1 MSFGGLILT
10 NDGRN
15 EIAKAELGQM
25 YSITDVIFGDGIY
38 NGSYNAITAL
48 VNPVMTIPITK
59 VERKE
64 SEVWLEIEF
73 CSKDVP
79 KAFYL
84 REVGIKA
91 NGMLCYYDNA
101 GTDAEYID
109 PNAANLVKQKR
120 MRFILSISQ
129 ECQVNVSVSSTLYA
143 LEDDLLAHTND
154 KLTHITPEE
163 RTTWNAKQN
172 HITGAASSIADSNLT
187 AYKALISNSEGKVSA
202 SAVSSDEIDNLSGS
216 TGNIQKQLG
225 DVRSY
230 AKEYADSTYQQA
242 TGYADKVAA
251 DLIGGAPETLNTIN
265 KIADA
270 VKDNKDVVTALN
282 DAIGK
287 KTNQKEFETHEN
299 NEYIH
304 VNADKQAKWDGYE
317 QEIADIN
324 SNLSVIGELYQFTLG
339 GSKKGFVKGENKLT
353 VHTELPAGRYL
364 FTLNGVHESNA
375 GEYGIYDVVFNPD
388 DKNTR
393 IYNGGIGTSLMSLSC
408 AHDVSANCDIN
419 LLLYATNKYTTHST
433 WDVQAIR
440 IR

>member
-59 VERKE
+59 VKRKE

-154 KLTHITPEE
+154 KSTHITPEE

-172 HITGAASSIADSNLT
+172 HITGAASTIADSNLT

-324 SNLSVIGELYQFTLG
+324 SNLSDIKSIIGTGWLKKATVSTTTSSGAHALLTVSGDVYYIYSSG
-339 GSKKGFVKGENKLT
+339 GNLTIINIQSNARPDVTVTANKLT
-353 VHTELPAGRYL
+353 ISIASTA
-364 FTLNGVHESNA
+364 
-375 GEYGIYDVVFNPD
+375 
-388 DKNTR
+388 
-393 IYNGGIGTSLMSLSC
+393 
-408 AHDVSANCDIN
+408 SANMLVGIIPFSGN
-419 LLLYATNKYTTHST
+419 FTIT
-433 WDVQAIR
+433 
-440 IR
+440 

>member
-1 MSFGGLILT
+1 MWSGLTLT
-10 NDGRN
+10 ENGKQALISAQLSN
-15 EIAKAELGQM
+15 VLNIK
-25 YSITDVIFGDGIY
+25 SIVIGDGDAPADY
-38 NGSYNAITAL
+38 HKCNELVHQLYELTDLKVDTVTEGCQIT
-48 VNPVMTIPITK
+48 VDFPNVDYDYYF
-59 VERKE
+59 R
-64 SEVWLEIEF
+64 EIGVIVTTD
-73 CSKDVP
+73 SGDVL
-79 KAFYL
+79 Y
-84 REVGIKA
+84 V
-91 NGMLCYYDNA
+91 YDNA
-101 GTDAEYID
+101 GDDAQCIHAENTAGKI
-109 PNAANLVKQKR
+109 QKR
-120 MRFILSISQ
+120 LRLVLAISDVKNITISKTSPLYVDYDEFTKHTSDTEHHTTVQEKAKWNNMLS
-129 ECQVNVSVSSTLYA
+129 E
-143 LEDDLLAHTND
+143 
-154 KLTHITPEE
+154 
-163 RTTWNAKQN
+163 AKK
-172 HITGAASSIADSNLT
+172 
-187 AYKALISNSEGKVSA
+187 Y
-202 SAVSSDEIDNLSGS
+202 SD
-216 TGNIQKQLG
+216 
-225 DVRSY
+225 
-230 AKEYADSTYQQA
+230 ATYQQA

-265 KIADA
+265 KIAEA

>member
-154 KLTHITPEE
+154 KSTHITPEE
-163 RTTWNAKQN
+163 RTTWSAKQN
-172 HITGAASSIADSNLT
+172 HITGAASTIADSNLAVT
-187 AYKALISNSEGKVSA
+187 KALISDSSGKVST
-202 SAVSSDEIDNLSGS
+202 SDVAATELEYLSGA
-216 TGNIQKQLG
+216 TGNIQRQLN
-225 DVRSY
+225 DTKSY
-230 AKEYADSTYQQA
+230 AKNYADSTYQQA
-242 TGYADKVAA
+242 AGYTDKRIADV
-251 DLIGGAPETLNTIN
+251 IGVPPETLDTIEKLAEAIKEN
-265 KIADA
+265 EE
-270 VKDNKDVVTALN
+270 VVNAIN
-282 DAIGK
+282 DAIVK
-287 KTNQKEFETHEN
+287 KANQSVLETHMN

-304 VNADKQAKWDGYE
+304 VDADKQKKWNEYE
-317 QEIADIN
+317 QQIADLN
-324 SNLSVIGELYQFTLG
+324 SNLTGLQFKVLTARLPSSRTAFYLG
-339 GSKKGFVKGENKLT
+339 AFADSPEKGF
-353 VHTELPAGRYL
+353 
-364 FTLNGVHESNA
+364 
-375 GEYGIYDVVFNPD
+375 I
-388 DKNTR
+388 
-393 IYNGGIGTSLMSLSC
+393 
-408 AHDVSANCDIN
+408 VSAMCSTDKITWISSDKISDIAFAVN
-419 LLLYATNKYTTHST
+419 AANNGQGQVRGDIGNEAYYGKWCKVIVATT
-433 WDVQAIR
+433 
-440 IR
+440 

>member
-91 NGMLCYYDNA
+91 NGILCYYDNA

-154 KLTHITPEE
+154 KSTHITPEE
-163 RTTWNAKQN
+163 RTTWSAKQN
-172 HITGAASSIADSNLT
+172 HIIGAASTIADSNLT

-202 SAVSSDEIDNLSGS
+202 SAVSSDELDNLSGS
-216 TGNIQKQLG
+216 TGNVQKQLD

-242 TGYADKVAA
+242 TGYTDKKVA
-251 DLIGGAPETLNTIN
+251 DLIGAPPETLDTIE
-265 KIADA
+265 KLADA
-270 VKDNKDVVTALN
+270 LKENEDVVN
-282 DAIGK
+282 AINAAIVK
-287 KTNQKEFETHEN
+287 KANQSVLETHMN

-304 VNADKQAKWDGYE
+304 VDADKQEKWNGYE
-317 QEIADIN
+317 QQIADLN
-324 SNLSVIGELYQFTLG
+324 SNFAGLHFSVLTAQMPTSRSAFYLG
-339 GSKKGFVKGENKLT
+339 SFASAPEKG
-353 VHTELPAGRYL
+353 Y
-364 FTLNGVHESNA
+364 
-375 GEYGIYDVVFNPD
+375 I
-388 DKNTR
+388 
-393 IYNGGIGTSLMSLSC
+393 
-408 AHDVSANCDIN
+408 VSAMCSTDKTTWLNADRISDITFTVN
-419 LLLYATNKYTTHST
+419 AANSGQAQVRGDIGNEAYYGKWCKVIVATT
-433 WDVQAIR
+433 
-440 IR
+440 

>member
-154 KLTHITPEE
+154 KSTHITPEE
-163 RTTWNAKQN
+163 RTTWSAKQN
-172 HITGAASSIADSNLT
+172 HITGAASTIADSNLAVT
-187 AYKALISNSEGKVSA
+187 KALISDSSGKVST
-202 SAVSSDEIDNLSGS
+202 SDVAATELEYLSGATS
-216 TGNIQKQLG
+216 NIQRQL
-225 DVRSY
+225 DDTKSY
-230 AKEYADSTYQQA
+230 AKNYADSTYQQA
-242 TGYADKVAA
+242 TGYTDKKIA
-251 DLIGGAPETLNTIN
+251 DLIGGAPETLDTLEEVATAIKENE
-265 KIADA
+265 
-270 VKDNKDVVTALN
+270 DVVKAL
-282 DAIGK
+282 DAAIGK
-287 KTNQKEFETHEN
+287 KANQSELDTHTGNDTIHITSAERKQWNGYKEQIAGLNSNFAGLQFKVLTAQMPSSKTAFYLGAFTNSPEKG
-299 NEYIH
+299 YIVSAMCSTDKITWISADKISDITFT
-304 VNADKQAKWDGYE
+304 VNAANNGRGQVRGDIGNEAYYGKWCK
-317 QEIADIN
+317 
-324 SNLSVIGELYQFTLG
+324 VI
-339 GSKKGFVKGENKLT
+339 V
-353 VHTELPAGRYL
+353 A
-364 FTLNGVHESNA
+364 
-375 GEYGIYDVVFNPD
+375 
-388 DKNTR
+388 
-393 IYNGGIGTSLMSLSC
+393 
-408 AHDVSANCDIN
+408 
-419 LLLYATNKYTTHST
+419 ST
-433 WDVQAIR
+433 
-440 IR
+440 

>member
-15 EIAKAELGQM
+15 EIAKAELGQI
-25 YSITDVIFGDGIY
+25 YSITDVILGDGTY
-38 NGSYNAITAL
+38 GGSYNAITDV

-64 SEVWLEIEF
+64 SEVILEIEF

-84 REVGIKA
+84 RELGIRA
-91 NGMLCYYDNA
+91 NGKLCYYDNA

-109 PNAANLVKQKR
+109 PGAANLIKQKR

-129 ECQVNVSVSSTLYA
+129 ECQVNVTVASTLYA
-143 LEDDLLAHTND
+143 LEDDLLEHIND
-154 KLTHITPEE
+154 KTAHITPEE
-163 RTTWNAKQN
+163 RVAWNAKQN

-187 AYKALISNSEGKVSA
+187 AYKTLISNSAGKVSA
-202 SAVSSDEIDNLSGS
+202 SAVSSDELDNLSGS

-270 VKDNKDVVTALN
+270 VKNNKDVVTALN

-324 SNLSVIGELYQFTLG
+324 SNLAGLHLSVLTAQMPTSRSAFYLG
-339 GSKKGFVKGENKLT
+339 SFASAPEKG
-353 VHTELPAGRYL
+353 Y
-364 FTLNGVHESNA
+364 
-375 GEYGIYDVVFNPD
+375 I
-388 DKNTR
+388 
-393 IYNGGIGTSLMSLSC
+393 
-408 AHDVSANCDIN
+408 VSAMCSTDKTTWLNADIISDITFTVN
-419 LLLYATNKYTTHST
+419 AANSGQAQVRGDIGNEAYYGKWCKVIVATT
-433 WDVQAIR
+433 
-440 IR
+440 

>member
-91 NGMLCYYDNA
+91 NGILCYYDNA

-154 KLTHITPEE
+154 KSTHITPEE
-163 RTTWNAKQN
+163 RTTWSAKQN
-172 HITGAASSIADSNLT
+172 HIIGAASTIADSNLT

-202 SAVSSDEIDNLSGS
+202 SAVSSDELDNLSGS
-216 TGNIQKQLG
+216 TGNVQKQL
-225 DVRSY
+225 DDARSY

-242 TGYADKVAA
+242 AGYTDKKIA
-251 DLIGGAPETLNTIN
+251 DLIGAPPETLDTIE
-265 KIADA
+265 KLADA
-270 VKDNKDVVTALN
+270 LKENEDVVN
-282 DAIGK
+282 AINAAIVK
-287 KTNQKEFETHEN
+287 KANQSVLETHMN

-304 VNADKQAKWDGYE
+304 VDADKQEKWNGYE
-317 QEIADIN
+317 QQIADLN
-324 SNLSVIGELYQFTLG
+324 SNLGDIKSIIGTGWLKKVTISTNIASGAHALLTVSGNVYYIYSSGGNLSIINIQNNARPDVTVTVNKLILNITSTANVNMLVGIIPFNGYFTL
-339 GSKKGFVKGENKLT
+339 T
-353 VHTELPAGRYL
+353 
-364 FTLNGVHESNA
+364 
-375 GEYGIYDVVFNPD
+375 
-388 DKNTR
+388 
-393 IYNGGIGTSLMSLSC
+393 
-408 AHDVSANCDIN
+408 
-419 LLLYATNKYTTHST
+419 
-433 WDVQAIR
+433 
-440 IR
+440 

>member
-202 SAVSSDEIDNLSGS
+202 SAVSSDELDNLSGS
-216 TGNIQKQLG
+216 TGNVQKQLD

-242 TGYADKVAA
+242 TGYTDKKVA
-251 DLIGGAPETLNTIN
+251 DLIGGAPETLDTLEEVATAIKENE
-265 KIADA
+265 
-270 VKDNKDVVTALN
+270 DVVKAL
-282 DAIGK
+282 DAAIGK
-287 KTNQKEFETHEN
+287 KANQSVLETHMN

-304 VNADKQAKWDGYE
+304 VDADKQEKWNGYE
-317 QEIADIN
+317 QQIADLN
-324 SNLSVIGELYQFTLG
+324 SNLTTKAYGNTATIPSG
-339 GSKKGFVKGENKLT
+339 GSLT
-353 VHTELPAGRYL
+353 MQLQAYRCALIVISPSTGNVIRG
-364 FTLNGVHESNA
+364 LNGCYIMSAGKNNSNLRVTTLSEASEISYILNGDKNITITNNNDIYDAHVDIISNA
-375 GEYGIYDVVFNPD
+375 Q
-388 DKNTR
+388 
-393 IYNGGIGTSLMSLSC
+393 
-408 AHDVSANCDIN
+408 IN
-419 LLLYATNKYTTHST
+419 L
-433 WDVQAIR
+433 
-440 IR
+440 

>member
-154 KLTHITPEE
+154 KSTHITPEE
-163 RTTWNAKQN
+163 RTTWSAKQN
-172 HITGAASSIADSNLT
+172 HITGAASTIADSNLAVT
-187 AYKALISNSEGKVSA
+187 KALISDSSGKVST
-202 SAVSSDEIDNLSGS
+202 SDVAATELEYLSGATS
-216 TGNIQKQLG
+216 NIQRQLN
-225 DVRSY
+225 DTKSY
-230 AKEYADSTYQQA
+230 AKNYADSTYQQA
-242 TGYADKVAA
+242 AGYTDKRIADV
-251 DLIGGAPETLNTIN
+251 IGAPPETLDTIE
-265 KIADA
+265 KLADA
-270 VKDNKDVVTALN
+270 LKENEDVVN
-282 DAIGK
+282 AINAAIVK
-287 KTNQKEFETHEN
+287 KANQSVLDTHMN

-304 VNADKQAKWDGYE
+304 VDADKQKKWNEYE
-317 QEIADIN
+317 QQIADLN
-324 SNLSVIGELYQFTLG
+324 SNLSQVKSVIGANWLKKATVSTTTSSGAHALLTVSGNVYYIYSSG
-339 GSKKGFVKGENKLT
+339 GNLTIINIQSNARPDVTVTANKLT
-353 VHTELPAGRYL
+353 ISIASTA
-364 FTLNGVHESNA
+364 
-375 GEYGIYDVVFNPD
+375 
-388 DKNTR
+388 
-393 IYNGGIGTSLMSLSC
+393 
-408 AHDVSANCDIN
+408 SANMLVGIIPFN
-419 LLLYATNKYTTHST
+419 GYFTIT
-433 WDVQAIR
+433 
-440 IR
+440 